1 LDPASLADPLSLLS
15 ILVNVRYPL
24 TQYPA
29 PSAPLALGAL
39 GTDNIFACPERNAT
53 QLLSKYVTTYAYE
66 FNDENAPILFPE
78 PPATFPLGAYHS
90 AELQYLFDIEE
101 RLFGFNP
108 FTPDQQQL
116 SDTMIGYW
124 TRFATTGDPNFAGAP
139 FWSPY
144 SAVTDQFQ
152 SLVPPTP
159 VVESTY
165 DGDHQCSS
173 LWNTF

>member
-1 LDPASLADPLSLLS
+1 
-15 ILVNVRYPL
+15 L
-24 TQYPA
+24 T
-29 PSAPLALGAL
+29 
-39 GTDNIFACPERNAT
+39 TDEFFSCPERNGV
-53 QLLSKYVTTYAYE
+53 QLLSRYVTTYTYE
-66 FNDENAPILFPE
+66 FNDENAPQLFG
-78 PPATFPLGAYHS
+78 PPATFPLGADHF
-90 AELQYLFDIEE
+90 AQAQYLFNLNE
-101 RLFGFNP
+101 RFAGFNP

-124 TRFATTGDPNFAGAP
+124 THFAATGDPNFAGAP
-139 FWSPY
+139 VWSPY